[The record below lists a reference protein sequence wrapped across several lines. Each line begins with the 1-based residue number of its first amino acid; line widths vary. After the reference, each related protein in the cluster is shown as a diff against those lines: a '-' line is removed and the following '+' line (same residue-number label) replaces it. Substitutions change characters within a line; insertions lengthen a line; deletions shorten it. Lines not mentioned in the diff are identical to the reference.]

1 MPKINM
7 RYMPSPKREYSMS
20 YGNLA
25 GGLNIFELDYR
36 LKANESPDMKN
47 LVWKD
52 GCLNSRNGQVW
63 VDDTDRSTGLAAY
76 QYLFHGA
83 IFFHAGTSIC
93 YIDPNATTPTATTL
107 YTNVGLT
114 KRGTFF
120 LYDTKIQRNI
130 PVEELSFDRVNSRM
144 SYFLTTLSTSQEKLW
159 ADNTLADNGT
169 GRFGV
174 GDVYRPL
181 TAYKMLYDLVELDR
195 PEGWA
200 LFLCATP
207 ATMDSLLDALEE
219 NGEEAMSKA
228 LYHAYNSAS
237 GREDNEWLRDF
248 LSGNAKYLRR
258 RMLGYV
264 QKNIEWFY

>member
-1 MPKINM
+1 MKINSKNM
-7 RYMPSPKREYSMS
+7 AIVLMIV
-20 YGNLA
+20 A
-25 GGLNIFELDYR
+25 GVLILGGISLFLFLVPGAASFFKVCLIIIGVLCILMGL
-36 LKANESPDMKN
+36 
-47 LVWKD
+47 
-52 GCLNSRNGQVW
+52 
-63 VDDTDRSTGLAAY
+63 GLLFTL
-76 QYLFHGA
+76 YLGRDN
-83 IFFHAGTSIC
+83 
-93 YIDPNATTPTATTL
+93 DPN
-107 YTNVGLT
+107 
-114 KRGTFF
+114 FF
-120 LYDTKIQRNI
+120 LYDTKAQRNL
-130 PVEELSFDRVNSRM
+130 PVDELTFDRVNSRM

-159 ADNTLADNGT
+159 ADNILADNGT

-237 GREDNEWLRDF
+237 GRDDIEWLRDF